1 MLRSRFEKD
10 LNKLNV
16 DLNKMC
22 YLVITAIEDCVTAFK
37 NQDKELAREIIN
49 HDKIINDNERSI
61 EARCLSLILKQQ
73 PIASD
78 LRNVST
84 ALKIVTDLERI
95 GDQSADI
102 AEILIELNGDCVYKM
117 VEHIPNMASMAKKMV
132 KEAIEAFNEQ
142 DLQKASDVAKMDDEM
157 DRYFG
162 IVKQELSSIMKE
174 SVDKTDICINYLMIA
189 KYFERIGD
197 HAVNICEWVEFN
209 KTGSVDDYRLL

>member
-1 MLRSRFEKD
+1 MLRSRFDEE
-10 LNKLNV
+10 LNKLSIDV
-16 DLNKMC
+16 NKMC
-22 YLVITAIEDCVTAFK
+22 HLVITAIEDCVTAFK
-37 NQDKELAREIIN
+37 NQDKELAKEIIA
-49 HDKIINDNERSI
+49 HDKIINDSERSV

-73 PIASD
+73 PIAGD
-78 LRNVST
+78 LRTVST

-102 AEILIELNGDCVYKM
+102 VEILIELNGDCVYKM

-142 DLQKASDVAKMDDEM
+142 DLEKAGEVILLDDKMDK
-157 DRYFG
+157 YFG
-162 IVKQELSSIMKE
+162 IVKHELSDIMKE
-174 SVDKTDICINYLMIA
+174 TVDKTDICINFLMIA

-209 KTGSVDDYRLL
+209 QTGSVNDHRLL